1 MNAQIINARQF
12 NSVEEY
18 KAATGLQDVPGEWM
32 DLARHLGVPINP
44 KGGRR
49 SIYDAWK
56 AQQAQQDG
64 TTADTPKKSVATK
77 VKATTVQ
84 VPVVTPEPETSVIA
98 NAAPEVVAIP
108 DKPKTKAP
116 RRMDFQNEEEFD
128 AAMTEYVLANP
139 RPEKPAGQHRRN
151 YPNNEAGNKQFEAA
165 KVEWQNHLNAKTVD
179 VAVNPAP
186 VANIAMVPTDVDNV
200 EETARQLAKLLAGLT
215 PKPGN
220 AQIDPAQVAQMIQ
233 DAVKEE
239 TKGIHNI
246 LNNELYEY
254 GELLKQIKQEVQ
266 NNTTT
271 IHVKVNDKA
280 AVQVDGLVHERFEDI
295 LKHVAVR
302 DHVML
307 VGPAGSGKTTVCEN
321 VAQALALDFYCKS
334 VCAQTSKS
342 ELLGY
347 MDANGNFVSTEFRV
361 AYENGGVFVLDEID
375 AGNPNVIAVLNSAL
389 ANNYCAFADGM
400 IRKHEDFVLI
410 ACANTFGTGA
420 SREYVGRNQ
429 LDSATLDR
437 FSVIEFGYDEKLETA
452 LSPDKT
458 FCQFVQAVRK
468 ELANERI
475 VISPRASIQGGKLLA
490 AGCTP
495 QYVMQTRI
503 IKGINASQAD
513 RVKAVFARFYKK

>member
-18 KAATGLQDVPGEWM
+18 KAATGLQHVEGEWM

-56 AQQAQQDG
+56 AQQEQSTDVA
-64 TTADTPKKSVATK
+64 TTPKKSVATK

-84 VPVVTPEPETSVIA
+84 VPVVTPEPETSVVA

-116 RRMDFQNEEEFD
+116 RRMDFQNEDDFD
-128 AAMTEYVLANP
+128 AAMTAWVLENP
-139 RPEKPAGQHRRN
+139 RPEKPA
-151 YPNNEAGNKQFEAA
+151 
-165 KVEWQNHLNAKTVD
+165 T
-179 VAVNPAP
+179 VAVP
-186 VANIAMVPTDVDNV
+186 VVSKPKPVVDIAMVPADVDNV
-200 EETARQLAKLLAGLT
+200 EETARQLAKLLAGLS

-239 TKGIHNI
+239 TKGFHNI
-246 LNNELYEY
+246 LNNELYECN
-254 GELLKQIKQEVQ
+254 ELLKQIKQEVQ

-361 AYENGGVFVLDEID
+361 AYQNGGVFVLDEID

-468 ELANERI
+468 ELAGERV

-490 AGCTP
+490 AGCKP
-495 QYVMQTRI
+495 DYVLQTRI
-503 IKGINASQAD
+503 LKGMAVNLSE
-513 RVKAVFARFYKK
+513 RVKTVFAQFYK